1 MQVMI
6 TGYDNSRLAWQPRRR
21 SSFVVSFS
29 TLPCEWHSELTFGRV
44 ADLIAGIDLNMKL
57 SLIAG
62 IDLNMKLRIDSARL
76 PIQVRASPKPA
87 LRRRSTLTVQAAARY
102 RSTIETNQ
110 GRIKGAG
117 LLREANPSVLV
128 AQTSHSVYRNRF
140 RINHISLATVAAQPC
155 LADQ

>member
-1 MQVMI
+1 MI
-6 TGYDNSRLAWQPRRR
+6 TGYYNSRLAWQPRRR

-29 TLPCEWHSELTFGRV
+29 TLPCEWHSELTFGGRV
-44 ADLIAGIDLNMKL
+44 ADLIAGL
-57 SLIAG
+57 
-62 IDLNMKLRIDSARL
+62 DLNMKLRIDSARL

-140 RINHISLATVAAQPC
+140 RINHISLDTVAAKPC

>member
-1 MQVMI
+1 MI
-6 TGYDNSRLAWQPRRR
+6 TGYYNSRLAWQPRRR

-44 ADLIAGIDLNMKL
+44 AD
-57 SLIAG
+57 LIAG

-140 RINHISLATVAAQPC
+140 RINHISLDTVAAKPC

>member
-1 MQVMI
+1 MI
-6 TGYDNSRLAWQPRRR
+6 TGYYNSRLAWQPRRR

-44 ADLIAGIDLNMKL
+44 AD
-57 SLIAG
+57 LIAG

-140 RINHISLATVAAQPC
+140 RINHISLDTVVAKPC

>member
-1 MQVMI
+1 MI

-44 ADLIAGIDLNMKL
+44 AD
-57 SLIAG
+57 LIAG

-140 RINHISLATVAAQPC
+140 RINHISLDTVAAKPC

>member
-1 MQVMI
+1 MI

-44 ADLIAGIDLNMKL
+44 AD
-57 SLIAG
+57 LIAG

-140 RINHISLATVAAQPC
+140 RINHISLDTVVAKPC

>member
-1 MQVMI
+1 
-6 TGYDNSRLAWQPRRR
+6 
-21 SSFVVSFS
+21 
-29 TLPCEWHSELTFGRV
+29 
-44 ADLIAGIDLNMKL
+44 
-57 SLIAG
+57 
-62 IDLNMKLRIDSARL
+62 MKLRIDSARL

-140 RINHISLATVAAQPC
+140 RINHISLDTVAAKPC